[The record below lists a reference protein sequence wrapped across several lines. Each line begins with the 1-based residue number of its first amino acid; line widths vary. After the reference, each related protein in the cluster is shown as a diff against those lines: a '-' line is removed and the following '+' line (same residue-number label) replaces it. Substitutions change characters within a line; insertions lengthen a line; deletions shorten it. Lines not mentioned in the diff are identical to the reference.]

1 MAESSEHRNIG
12 DSQFR
17 DHTFINQG
25 LLNLHLSATPSSHN
39 SPYEAEGA
47 RRRLDANAHQPRPD
61 TAVRVIPYPRNEDL
75 VHRQELVTRLEELLP
90 LSGQTKRTHLRS
102 AALSGL
108 GGSGYVPHLLSL
120 DRQILSKR

>member
-1 MAESSEHRNIG
+1 MAESSEHRNISDIQVG
-12 DSQFR
+12 D
-17 DHTFINQG
+17 HNFINQG
-25 LLNLHLSATPSSHN
+25 LFNLHLSAAPSSHN

-47 RRRLDANAHQPRPD
+47 SRRPDANAPQPRPD

-108 GGSGYVPHLLSL
+108 GGSGYVPHLPVLTA
-120 DRQILSKR
+120 RY